1 MSKPTLQQQLNNRK
15 NKLERC
21 EKLLEQ
27 LMALYGKK
35 PEQAK
40 DLQEKKSKSLPTQ
53 Q

>member
-1 MSKPTLQQQLNNRK
+1 MSTPSLQQQLNNRK
-15 NKLERC
+15 KTFEKC